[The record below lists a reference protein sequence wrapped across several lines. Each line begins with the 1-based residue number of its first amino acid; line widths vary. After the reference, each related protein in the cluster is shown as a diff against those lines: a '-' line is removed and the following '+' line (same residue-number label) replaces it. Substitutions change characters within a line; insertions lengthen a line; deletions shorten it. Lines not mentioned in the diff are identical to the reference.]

1 MIDHMSYTDHE
12 EFLVLTFHE
21 VALLEADDQGYYVKD
36 DQILIKLY
44 YFQIDSHE
52 EIYIES

>member
-1 MIDHMSYTDHE
+1 MSYTDHE